1 MIRTFIFLVIYFTIG
16 CVFALAFAALA
27 DDTDEGAA
35 LALAILS
42 IPLWPVMVLFFVVAV
57 ALELFRRLHND

>member
-16 CVFALAFAALA
+16 CVFGLAFAALA
-27 DDTDEGAA
+27 DDTEKGAA

-42 IPLWPVMVLFFVVAV
+42 ILLWPAMVAFAIVTFVVR
-57 ALELFRRLHND
+57 LIRGFR

>member
-1 MIRTFIFLVIYFTIG
+1 MIRTFIFLVIYFTVG

-27 DDTDEGAA
+27 DDIEEGAA

-42 IPLWPVMVLFFVVAV
+42 ILFWPVFVAFAIVMFVLR
-57 ALELFRRLHND
+57 LIRGFR

>member
-27 DDTDEGAA
+27 DDVEEGAA

-42 IPLWPVMVLFFVVAV
+42 ILFWPVFVAFAIVMFVLR
-57 ALELFRRLHND
+57 LIRGFR

>member
-16 CVFALAFAALA
+16 CVFALAFAALE
-27 DDTDEGAA
+27 DDIEEGAA

-42 IPLWPVMVLFFVVAV
+42 ILFWPVMVVFAIVMFV
-57 ALELFRRLHND
+57 LNLLS

>member
-27 DDTDEGAA
+27 DDTEEGAA
-35 LALAILS
+35 LAFAILS
-42 IPLWPVMVLFFVVAV
+42 ILLWPVMVAFAIVMFV
-57 ALELFRRLHND
+57 LKLLS

>member
-1 MIRTFIFLVIYFTIG
+1 MIRAFIFLVIYFTIG

-42 IPLWPVMVLFFVVAV
+42 IPLWPVFVAFAIVMFVVR
-57 ALELFRRLHND
+57 LIRGFR

>member
-27 DDTDEGAA
+27 DDIEEGAV

-42 IPLWPVMVLFFVVAV
+42 ILFWPVFVAFAIVMFVLR
-57 ALELFRRLHND
+57 LIRGFR

>member
-27 DDTDEGAA
+27 DDIEEGAT

-42 IPLWPVMVLFFVVAV
+42 ILLWPVMVAFAIVTFVVR
-57 ALELFRRLHND
+57 LIRGFR